1 MDKKSIIQFIKFSVI
16 GVSNTLVSL
25 VVYYIFVFIDPS
37 LYIVGNTV
45 GYAAGVLNS
54 YFWNERFVFDRKGQ
68 SHLKGIFKM
77 YMSSIFIYLLNTGL
91 LFVLVKYVSLSEKIA
106 PLIVAAVLL
115 PCNFLIN
122 KFWTFRQRK
131 KDNSR

>member
-1 MDKKSIIQFIKFSVI
+1 MIQFIKFAVI

-25 VVYYIFVFIDPS
+25 IVYYIFVFIDPA

-77 YMSSIFIYLLNTGL
+77 YLSSIFIYLLNTGM
-91 LFVLVKYVSLSEKIA
+91 LFVLVHFIGISEKIA
-106 PLIVAAVLL
+106 PLIVACVLL

-122 KFWTFRQRK
+122 KFFTFRQRK
-131 KDNSR
+131 SKNA

>member
-1 MDKKSIIQFIKFSVI
+1 MDKKNIIQFIKFAII

-25 VVYYIFVFIDPS
+25 MVYYIFVFINPA

-45 GYAAGVLNS
+45 GYAVGVLNS

-68 SHLKGIFKM
+68 SHIKGILKM
-77 YMSSIFIYLLNTGL
+77 YLSSIFIYLLNTGM
-91 LFVLVKYVSLSEKIA
+91 LFVLVHFIHLSEKIA
-106 PLIVAAVLL
+106 PLIVASVLL

-122 KFWTFRQRK
+122 KFFTFRQRK
-131 KDNSR
+131 SKNA

>member
-1 MDKKSIIQFIKFSVI
+1 MIQFIKFAVI

-25 VVYYIFVFIDPS
+25 IVYYIFVFIDPG

-77 YMSSIFIYLLNTGL
+77 YLSSIFIYLLNTFM
-91 LFVLVKYVSLSEKIA
+91 LFVLVRFIGLSEKIA
-106 PLIVAAVLL
+106 PRIVAAVLL

-122 KFWTFRQRK
+122 KFFTFRQRNK
-131 KDNSR
+131 NNA